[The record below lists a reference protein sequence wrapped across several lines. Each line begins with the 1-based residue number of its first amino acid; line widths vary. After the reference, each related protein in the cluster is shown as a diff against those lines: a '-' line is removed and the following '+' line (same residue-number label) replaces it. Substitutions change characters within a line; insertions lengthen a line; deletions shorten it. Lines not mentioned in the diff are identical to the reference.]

1 MPCWGWWG
9 LFSGAG
15 LWPLCS
21 LGNRNKSFAPADG
34 LVGFCNSLIQ
44 S

>member
-9 LFSGAG
+9 LFSGAV

-21 LGNRNKSFAPADG
+21 LGNRNKVLHQLMAWWASVTP
-34 LVGFCNSLIQ
+34 
-44 S
+44 